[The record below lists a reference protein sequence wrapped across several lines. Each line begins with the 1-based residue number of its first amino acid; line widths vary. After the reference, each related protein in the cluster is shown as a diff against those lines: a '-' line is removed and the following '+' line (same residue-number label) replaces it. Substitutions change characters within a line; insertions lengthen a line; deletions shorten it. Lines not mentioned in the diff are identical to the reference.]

1 MSFQNP
7 TFFVQLGL
15 LKKKRQKRREGG
27 GRRGEKKEGEGDS
40 EPAPE
45 EGSWTQSHEKAP
57 LRKMRP
63 RTKTRKQS
71 MPRLG
76 LSFGR
81 KLRGVSSRCLYQE
94 RVINKNRNHILA
106 INYTFDGNFRAI
118 SFELYKNGYF
128 IYYSLK
134 YKNPQIN

>member
-1 MSFQNP
+1 M
-7 TFFVQLGL
+7 
-15 LKKKRQKRREGG
+15 
-27 GRRGEKKEGEGDS
+27 
-40 EPAPE
+40 PE
-45 EGSWTQSHEKAP
+45 ESPQKQRHE
-57 LRKMRP
+57 MRP

-134 YKNPQIN
+134 HKNPQIN